1 MYASL
6 TRAHACQEAAGGDAH
21 NCESVTALRNLRAP
35 RRRTRTRGGTYRM
48 APSKEGRRS
57 RRHRETGRRG
67 RPRATAAKCKR
78 QRPNPRPDLQRGRE
92 AGGREG
98 RRTQALGLATEL
110 NIRSKR
116 RLEALS
122 RRYPE
127 KLELRAPQGATPIAL
142 RMQAQTAA
150 RFEDVLAHVTFTG
163 AGTLGQPS
171 GPLMGPDRTRGIS
184 HPRSGRAPAGAPPT
198 NRPLLAF
205 RADGGVCGL
214 RMVRPSP
221 TPCAVWF

>member
-1 MYASL
+1 
-6 TRAHACQEAAGGDAH
+6 
-21 NCESVTALRNLRAP
+21 
-35 RRRTRTRGGTYRM
+35 M

>member
-1 MYASL
+1 MPVKRQQGATLTIVRAS
-6 TRAHACQEAAGGDAH
+6 RPC
-21 NCESVTALRNLRAP
+21 VTC
-35 RRRTRTRGGTYRM
+35 
-48 APSKEGRRS
+48 GRR
-57 RRHRETGRRG
+57 
-67 RPRATAAKCKR
+67 
-78 QRPNPRPDLQRGRE
+78 
-92 AGGREG
+92 AGGRGLAEARTGWHRPRRGGGADATERRGGEAGPGQRQQSANGRDPTRDPTSREGGRRAGG

>member
-67 RPRATAAKCKR
+67 RPRATAA
-78 QRPNPRPDLQRGRE
+78 NGRDPTRDPTSRE
-92 AGGREG
+92 GGRRAGG

-110 NIRSKR
+110 NIRNKR